1 MPLTD
6 LFRKIL
12 EVPIEETAGADADG
26 DLLMFYLP
34 GCPYCRQAER
44 LIEELCEEH
53 PEYQK
58 IRIRRVNEV
67 LERALAEQYNYWYV
81 PSFFLC
87 GEKLYEADS
96 GDDAAVVKEK
106 LAGVFQ
112 QALKEA

>member
-1 MPLTD
+1 MSLRD
-6 LFRKIL
+6 LMIKAD
-12 EVPIEETAGADADG
+12 EKETEPENTDADG
-26 DLLMFYLP
+26 ELMLFYLP

-44 LIEELCEEH
+44 LIEELYEEH

-67 LERALAEQYNYWYV
+67 LERSLAEQYDYWYV

-87 GEKLYEADS
+87 CEKLYEADS
-96 GDDAAVVKEK
+96 GDDAAAVKEK